1 MNMIITYSDILDKF
15 NGKDE
20 LILDNYRLYLMGP
33 AKIICIEDIEIGY
46 DIAPTIVS
54 GDVFEDS
61 NGWSK
66 VHINR
71 FSKKMIR
78 KPVNNAIAAV
88 LSELKYT
95 PSEIEGYYE

>member
-1 MNMIITYSDILDKF
+1 
-15 NGKDE
+15 
-20 LILDNYRLYLMGP
+20 MGP

-66 VHINR
+66 VYINR
-71 FSKKMIR
+71 FSKK
-78 KPVNNAIAAV
+78 ND
-88 LSELKYT
+88 
-95 PSEIEGYYE
+95 